1 MLKTKPL
8 KSDFHFSGQS
18 LGEKLISV
26 LQQPLFTI
34 TFPTQVPVKPPTKQ
48 ETVPAVRAV
57 KPAECKKTVQ
67 NRTRPIPV
75 NIPRHH
81 TATRNTTPTHT
92 AYTEIFSPVR
102 NKKEFEKILFVL
114 KACDKHGTAPFT
126 KALHVEQT
134 KTGSR
139 LIASDGKRM
148 HVASIKTRIKP
159 GDYNPVITKDAIR
172 LGKPVHDVHFPNW
185 ERVVPKD
192 TQPCGCVN
200 FANAVID
207 EKSPAYDSFVSQA
220 GERVNPQYLADLT
233 KKPWALY
240 RQKVKRKALLLK
252 ELGAKTETYAV
263 IMPLAA

>member
-1 MLKTKPL
+1 MLMTKSA
-8 KSDFHFSGQS
+8 KSDFHSGGQS
-18 LGEKLISV
+18 LGEKLISL

-34 TFPTQVPVKPPTKQ
+34 TFPTQVPVKPLVKQ
-48 ETVPAVRAV
+48 KTVPAVTTV
-57 KPAECKKTVQ
+57 KSVARRKTVQ

-75 NIPRHH
+75 SVPPCH
-81 TATRNTTPTHT
+81 TTTRNTIPTRAGH
-92 AYTEIFSPVR
+92 TEIFTPAR
-102 NKKEFEKILFVL
+102 NKEEFEKILFVL

-148 HVASIKTRIKP
+148 HVAVIKARIKP
-159 GDYNPVITKDAIR
+159 GDYNPVITKDAVR
-172 LGKPVHDVHFPNW
+172 LGKPVRDVHFPNW
-185 ERVVPKD
+185 ERVVPTD
-192 TQPCGCVN
+192 TVSRGCVN
-200 FANAVID
+200 IVNAVIN
-207 EKSPAYDSFVSQA
+207 EKSPEYVSFVRLA

-233 KKPWALY
+233 KKSWMMY
-240 RQKVKRKALLLK
+240 CQKVKRKALLLK

>member
-1 MLKTKPL
+1 MLQTKSG
-8 KSDFHFSGQS
+8 KNDFHPGGQS
-18 LGEKLISV
+18 IGEKLISL

-34 TFPTQVPVKPPTKQ
+34 TFPVPKPVKPPVKKK
-48 ETVPAVRAV
+48 TVSAVTTV
-57 KPAECKKTVQ
+57 KPDRRKTVQ
-67 NRTRPIPV
+67 NRTHPIPASV
-75 NIPRHH
+75 PRCH
-81 TATRNTTPTHT
+81 TATRNTIPISTGH
-92 AYTEIFSPVR
+92 TEIFTPAR
-102 NKKEFEKILFVL
+102 NKEEFEKILFVL
-114 KACDKHGTAPFT
+114 RACDKHGSSPFT

-134 KTGSR
+134 RTGSR

-148 HVASIKTRIKP
+148 HVASIKMRIKP
-159 GDYNPVITKDAIR
+159 GDYNPVITKDAVR

-207 EKSPAYDSFVSQA
+207 EKSPTYDSFVSQA

-240 RQKVKRKALLLK
+240 RQKEKRKALLLK
-252 ELGAKTETYAV
+252 EHGAKTETYAV